1 MSKIITCLFL
11 ISVLA
16 SCGSNNTQTEII
28 QDKSKSNFDNQ
39 QAIKLSEKLHG
50 LWISDSYLENIKA
63 NKSIYLS
70 RNYKTKILGF
80 QLDKKNLLTDSA
92 FLEGFTD
99 HEGGYD
105 SPIKYD
111 NIKDQFIADTS
122 RLSGFPGFS
131 SFELSYGGH
140 MSLEMYFQKTKSVDK
155 YRKLNSDL
163 QTELRKLLIAGK
175 YKMTNNNSEV
185 KFDNDGTVQNFQG
198 FKYYELVANFGLAI
212 EYDAI
217 VFFNS
222 LEGGNWSDGEIFKF
236 EIVSGELHL
245 QHVQTNWDTME
256 HTISEEILILEWELQ
271 SLTPGGSK
279 MY

>member
-1 MSKIITCLFL
+1 
-11 ISVLA
+11 
-16 SCGSNNTQTEII
+16 
-28 QDKSKSNFDNQ
+28 
-39 QAIKLSEKLHG
+39 
-50 LWISDSYLENIKA
+50 
-63 NKSIYLS
+63 
-70 RNYKTKILGF
+70 
-80 QLDKKNLLTDSA
+80 
-92 FLEGFTD
+92 
-99 HEGGYD
+99 
-105 SPIKYD
+105 
-111 NIKDQFIADTS
+111 
-122 RLSGFPGFS
+122 
-131 SFELSYGGH
+131 

-155 YRKLNSDL
+155 YRNLNSDL

-256 HTISEEILILEWELQ
+256 HTISEEILILE
-271 SLTPGGSK
+271 
-279 MY
+279 

>member
-256 HTISEEILILEWELQ
+256 HTISEEILILE
-271 SLTPGGSK
+271 
-279 MY
+279 